1 MKSNGCL
8 TKGWAPTPLGAIA
21 FNTDILFEAAVYQ
34 RKQKQK
40 EKTFVFLCANQH
52 WPLIEFSCI
61 QKCKEVRKLTKN
73 ISFIAQR

>member
-1 MKSNGCL
+1 M

-52 WPLIEFSCI
+52 WPLIEFS
-61 QKCKEVRKLTKN
+61 
-73 ISFIAQR
+73 